1 MNVASTR
8 WVWLAVALVAA
19 VGCSS
24 TDKEEEEL
32 LRELANL
39 DKQTIYD
46 RAETLYAEEEF
57 EDARRYYS
65 FVYDTFPNDPLGHKA
80 ALKVAD
86 TYAVKRDAVSLT
98 EARLRYRDFANRY
111 PNDPDRDYA
120 LLKLGQTFAANRM
133 RPDRDLSTL
142 EESLDAYNQ
151 LVSLYPDSRHA
162 EMARTA
168 IVELRQIMAEH
179 EWQVATYYHRNLRWR
194 AVVWRLEYL
203 KQRYPDYARMDEVDA
218 LLATASDTVNATDE
232 ALAAYQD
239 ALAAAKPKGEDVDD
253 VEQNE

>member
-1 MNVASTR
+1 MNLTFSR
-8 WVWLAVALVAA
+8 WVALVVALVAA
-19 VGCSS
+19 FGCAS
-24 TDKEEEEL
+24 TDQEEEL
-32 LRELANL
+32 LRELADL

-46 RAETLYAEEEF
+46 RAEQLFEAADHEE
-57 EDARRYYS
+57 ARRYYS

-86 TYAVKRDAVSLT
+86 TYAVKKDAVSLT

-120 LLKLGQTFAANRM
+120 LLKVGQTFAANRM

-151 LVSLYPDSRHA
+151 LVSLYPDSPHA
-162 EMARTA
+162 ETARAA
-168 IVELRQIMAEH
+168 IVELRQILAEH
-179 EWQVATYYHRNLRWR
+179 ELQVASFYHRNKRWR

-203 KQRYPDYARMDEVDA
+203 KERYPDFARMDEVDA
-218 LLATASDTVNATDE
+218 LLATASEIVNATEE
-232 ALAAYQD
+232 AIAAYQD
-239 ALAAAKPKGEDVDD
+239 ALAAGKPSGETVDG